1 MLIKTTK
8 TLLVTLISF
17 GFGIGIFWG
26 GFVFN
31 QNSQSALA
39 AMKPETGKVID
50 ASKNFL
56 EPGKNKRM
64 MVMELGSTTCIP
76 CKAMVPILEKLAK
89 EQKGKLDVQFV
100 DVYKRGDLAEKYNIY
115 AIPTQILFSKNG
127 KELFRHEGFY
137 PEEEITKKLK
147 ELGFK

>member
-1 MLIKTTK
+1 MWKNSLKP
-8 TLLVTLISF
+8 LFVAFISVLF
-17 GFGIGIFWG
+17 VIAICLG
-26 GFVFN
+26 GFIYD
-31 QNSQSALA
+31 QSSGPVMA
-39 AMKPETGKVID
+39 AAKSETGKVID

-89 EQKGKLDVQFV
+89 EQQGKLDVQFV
-100 DVYKRGDLAEKYNIY
+100 DIYKRGDLAEKYNIY

-137 PEEEITKKLK
+137 PKEEITKKLK